1 MNTLQLVTGISVI
14 INEEHCGIHDK
25 LAKTKVIET
34 KDNILEAR
42 IKDLNLL
49 SPEKKQELDDLV
61 NNSKVEEKM
70 KKKSRSQKQK
80 ILPMVILMSNL
91 KL

>member
-1 MNTLQLVTGISVI
+1 MNTLQLITGISVI

-49 SPEKKQELDDLV
+49 QYIFLQSL
-61 NNSKVEEKM
+61 
-70 KKKSRSQKQK
+70 
-80 ILPMVILMSNL
+80 
-91 KL
+91 